1 MERRYNLNR
10 KIPLAT
16 SGQNVN
22 VKSLTTSELLQLRRK
37 LAKRINQRMRRLKKK
52 GLTQGGA
59 YVDYQDLL
67 NRFFGGA
74 ERIPENMKIYKHLPR
89 TEVAAMQKLLKEKT
103 STVQGWNEIMAARVQ
118 TMYDRYGVK
127 FKNNFELAD
136 FINSLEFEAMKKTYS
151 SKQLLRMIENSD
163 MTPDEVKEA
172 YHSFVGKQD
181 RNRATEIAK
190 MLGFKNESEA
200 LKYKGK

>member
-1 MERRYNLNR
+1 MKRQS
-10 KIPLAT
+10 KITLAT

-22 VKSLTTSELLQLRRK
+22 VKLLTTSELLQLRRK
-37 LAKRINQRMRRLKKK
+37 LAKRINQRMIRLERK

-59 YVDYQDLL
+59 YADYQDIL

-74 ERIPENMKIYKHLPR
+74 KRIPENLNIYKHLPKS
-89 TEVAAMQKLLKEKT
+89 EVSAMQKLLKEKS
-103 STVQGWNEIMAARVQ
+103 STVQGWNEVMTARVQ
-118 TMYDRYGVK
+118 TMYDRYGIK
-127 FKNNFELAD
+127 FKNNYELAD
-136 FINSLEFEAMKKTYS
+136 FINSLEFEAMKKSYG
-151 SKQLLRMIENSD
+151 SKQLLRMIENSG

-181 RNRATEIAK
+181 RNTATEIAK

-200 LKYKGK
+200 LKYKGKQV

>member
-1 MERRYNLNR
+1 MKRQS

-22 VKSLTTSELLQLRRK
+22 VKTLTTSDALQLRRK
-37 LAKRINQRMRRLKKK
+37 LAKRINQRMVRLEAK

-59 YVDYQDLL
+59 YADYQDIL

-74 ERIPENMKIYKHLPR
+74 KRIPENMKIYKHLPR
-89 TEVAAMQKLLKEKT
+89 TEVTAMQKLLKEKT
-103 STVQGWNEIMAARVQ
+103 STVQGWNEVMAARVK

-136 FINSLEFEAMKKTYS
+136 FINSLEFEAMKKTYG
-151 SKQLLRMIENSD
+151 SKQLLRMIENSG